1 MFCHINSI
9 LLELVQ
15 RPTLSG
21 LKYLILW
28 PNVNSQKSDILVG
41 AVSFNGSDE
50 IWTYHAP
57 VHFHTLPNW
66 RSLHPVIIPVLKI
79 TSIP

>member
-1 MFCHINSI
+1 MFCHNNWI

-28 PNVNSQKSDILVG
+28 PNVNTQKHEILVG
-41 AVSFNGSDE
+41 AVSYNGSHE
-50 IWTYHAP
+50 IKTSHAP
-57 VHFHTLPNW
+57 VHFQTLPNW
-66 RSLHPVIIPVLKI
+66 GALRPVIIPVLKI

>member
-1 MFCHINSI
+1 MFCHNNWI

-15 RPTLSG
+15 PPTLSG

-28 PNVNSQKSDILVG
+28 PNVNSQKREMLVG
-41 AVSFNGSDE
+41 AVSSHE
-50 IWTYHAP
+50 IWTSHAP
-57 VHFHTLPNW
+57 VHFQTLPNW
-66 RSLHPVIIPVLKI
+66 RALRPVIIPVLKI